1 MRGVFKI
8 LLPILAV
15 WLVWGCERDYMF
27 RGGNDGVR
35 FSVDTVM
42 FDTIFTSLGSTTK
55 HFRVYN
61 HYGSDMLI
69 DTDDIKPVSI
79 ATAEVFEEKVTYK
92 MTFFEEFDLNFE
104 ENEK

>member
-1 MRGVFKI
+1 MLYPSINDLLKI
-8 LLPILAV
+8 TDSRYA
-15 WLVWGCERDYMF
+15 LVNEVSKRA
-27 RGGNDGVR
+27 RQI
-35 FSVDTVM
+35 VD
-42 FDTIFTSLGSTTK
+42 
-55 HFRVYN
+55 
-61 HYGSDMLI
+61 GSDMLI